1 MRQPVTADKLNVF
14 MKALAATV
22 NTASRIYFVG
32 GATSVLFGWRT
43 STIDIDL
50 IILPESDEI
59 LRSLPKIKEQLQVN
73 IELASPGD
81 FIPELP
87 GWQERSR
94 FIQQEGKLSFY
105 HYDFYAQ
112 ALAKIERGHKM
123 DSQDVEHLIANGLV
137 DRKRLLELF
146 TMIEVQLYRYPAI
159 DGPTFRRAV
168 ERVTG
173 SHYPA
178 VDERPSSGL
187 PKT

>member
-1 MRQPVTADKLNVF
+1 MRQPVTADNLYVF
-14 MKALAATV
+14 MKALSAAV
-22 NTASRIYFVG
+22 TAPSRIYLVG
-32 GATSVLFGWRT
+32 GATSVLLGWRT

-50 IILPESDEI
+50 KIIPESDEI
-59 LRSLPKIKEQLQVN
+59 LRSLPELKERLHVN

-112 ALAKIERGHKM
+112 ALAKIERGHRM
-123 DSQDVEHLIANGLV
+123 DSQDVQQLIASGLV
-137 DRKRLLELF
+137 DPKRLLELF
-146 TMIEVQLYRYPAI
+146 FMIEDQLYHYPDL

-168 ERVTG
+168 ESLVSDTQ
-173 SHYPA
+173 
-178 VDERPSSGL
+178 
-187 PKT
+187 T

>member
-1 MRQPVTADKLNVF
+1 MRQPITADSLKAF
-14 MKALAATV
+14 MKAIAAAV
-22 NTASRIYFVG
+22 NTPARIYLVG

-50 IILPESDEI
+50 KIIPESDEI
-59 LRSLPKIKEQLQVN
+59 LRSLPDLKERLHVN

-112 ALAKIERGHKM
+112 ALAKIERGHQI
-123 DSQDVEHLIANGLV
+123 DSQDVHQLITAGLV
-137 DRKRLLELF
+137 DPNRLLELF
-146 TMIEVQLYRYPAI
+146 LAIEDQVYRYPDLDRA
-159 DGPTFRRAV
+159 TFHRAV
-168 ERVTG
+168 ERVVR
-173 SHYPA
+173 HYRTP
-178 VDERPSSGL
+178 DES
-187 PKT
+187 